1 MNGMGFLTASGGS
14 FLQDTRSLCCEPPSK
29 MPHTACSPFPITDSC
44 DVTDSVGSSAQE
56 TGPATLIIHQL

>member
-29 MPHTACSPFPITDSC
+29 MPHTACSTFLNTDSY
-44 DVTDSVGSSAQE
+44 DVTSSVGSSAQE
-56 TGPATLIIHQL
+56 AGPATLKIHQL